1 VNEYTR
7 RGETSWILVSAI
19 VLVASVGGSL
29 GLLLTAKGPLVPDQ
43 AAIDRASRA
52 AELSKT
58 VSACES
64 PAKRFDEELG
74 VLKGIADAAALED
87 QPAPEPAP
95 APPRRSPGAPAPKPK
110 PKPALELAWP
120 GVKPTHE
127 LARSLA
133 TCREAVAGLVE
144 PSAEAA
150 RAWDAIAAASTIEA
164 PADAAR
170 QVDVAKQVVAATRGV
185 TASSLVEQVS
195 LASKVASTR
204 ALELAAAAESARIQ
218 SPLPKGLLGRE
229 AAIAAGV
236 VVSLLALLV
245 SFFSLRATSLR
256 RLSSL
261 VGLRARGAD
270 AAPGQASGAPS
281 RAGLQAATILR
292 LAGEPNGGEPGLVLG
307 AAVGGLVAAI
317 ALRLDADFYIVG
329 VLAGLVIGVLIQV
342 VSRRVA
348 RAGDF
353 RARAMALAEIEKPTV
368 SIVLVLGTIQPGLE
382 DDFLDFFMALPPLEA
397 AHAVEKLAHQ
407 AEERILAAADAQA
420 LG

>member
-7 RGETSWILVSAI
+7 RAETTWILVSAI

-29 GLLLTAKGPLVPDQ
+29 GLLLTAKGQLAPDQ
-43 AAIDRASRA
+43 AAIERAARA

-58 VSACES
+58 VLACES
-64 PAKRFDEELG
+64 PAKRLDEELG
-74 VLKGIADAAALED
+74 VLKGIADAAALEEQPEPEP
-87 QPAPEPAP
+87 QPAPQRRGQHT
-95 APPRRSPGAPAPKPK
+95 PPPKPK

-127 LARSLA
+127 LARNLA
-133 TCREAVAGLVE
+133 ACREPVSGLVE
-144 PSAEAA
+144 PTPDAQ
-150 RAWDAIAAASTIEA
+150 RAWDAIVTAAAIEA
-164 PADAAR
+164 PTEAGR
-170 QVDVAKQVVAATRGV
+170 QLEVAKQVVAATRGV
-185 TASSLVEQVS
+185 NASALVEQI
-195 LASKVASTR
+195 AQ
-204 ALELAAAAESARIQ
+204 AAKLSSARAQELGSAAGSARVQ

-229 AAIAAGV
+229 VAIAAGV

-245 SFFSLRATSLR
+245 SFFSLRATSQR
-256 RLSSL
+256 RMSSL

-270 AAPGQASGAPS
+270 PPPGQAGSAPS

-307 AAVGGLVAAI
+307 AAVGGLVAAA
-317 ALRLDADFYIVG
+317 ALRLDADFYVVG

-342 VSRRVA
+342 VWRRVA

-353 RARAMALAEIEKPTV
+353 RARALSLAEIEKPTV

-397 AHAVEKLAHQ
+397 AHAVERLAHQ

>member
-1 VNEYTR
+1 MNEYTR

-29 GLLLTAKGPLVPDQ
+29 GLLLTAKGALVPDQ
-43 AAIDRASRA
+43 AAIERAARA

-58 VSACES
+58 VAACES

-74 VLKGIADAAALED
+74 VLKGIADAAALEE
-87 QPAPEPAP
+87 QPAPEPEP
-95 APPRRSPGAPAPKPK
+95 ERRWQRTPAPKPK
-110 PKPALELAWP
+110 PKPALALAWP

-133 TCREAVAGLVE
+133 ACREHVAGLVE
-144 PSAEAA
+144 PTRDAQS
-150 RAWDAIAAASTIEA
+150 AWDAIVTTAAIEA
-164 PADAAR
+164 PAEAGR
-170 QVDVAKQVVAATRGV
+170 EVEVAKQVVAATRGV
-185 TASSLVEQVS
+185 NASALVEQVAQAAKLS
-195 LASKVASTR
+195 SAR
-204 ALELAAAAESARIQ
+204 AQELGGAAESARVQ

-229 AAIAAGV
+229 VAIAAGV

-245 SFFSLRATSLR
+245 SFFSLRATSQR
-256 RLSSL
+256 RMSSL

-270 AAPGQASGAPS
+270 APPGQAGGAPS
-281 RAGLQAATILR
+281 RAGLQAATLLR

-307 AAVGGLVAAI
+307 AAVGGLVAAA
-317 ALRLDADFYIVG
+317 ALRLDADFYVVG
-329 VLAGLVIGVLIQV
+329 VLAGLVIGVLIQI

-348 RAGDF
+348 RAGEF
-353 RARAMALAEIEKPTV
+353 RARALALAEIEKPTV

-382 DDFLDFFMALPPLEA
+382 DDFLDFFMALPPVEA

>member
-1 VNEYTR
+1 MNDYTR

-29 GLLLTAKGPLVPDQ
+29 GLLLTARGPLVPDQ
-43 AAIDRASRA
+43 AALDRAARA

-58 VSACES
+58 VAACES

-74 VLKGIADAAALED
+74 VLKGIADAAALEE
-87 QPAPEPAP
+87 QPAPAPEPTAP
-95 APPRRSPGAPAPKPK
+95 KRWQRTPAPKPK

-127 LARSLA
+127 LARSLVG
-133 TCREAVAGLVE
+133 CREAVTGLVE
-144 PSAEAA
+144 PTADAK
-150 RAWDAIAAASTIEA
+150 RAWEAITAAAAIEA
-164 PADAAR
+164 PSEAGR

-185 TASSLVEQVS
+185 QASALVEQIAQAAKLS
-195 LASKVASTR
+195 SAR
-204 ALELAAAAESARIQ
+204 AQELAGAAESARVQ

-229 AAIAAGV
+229 VAIAAGV
-236 VVSLLALLV
+236 VVSLLALLI

-256 RLSSL
+256 RMGSL

-270 AAPGQASGAPS
+270 APPGQPGSAPS
-281 RAGLQAATILR
+281 RAGLQAATLLR

-307 AAVGGLVAAI
+307 AAVGGLVAAA

-329 VLAGLVIGVLIQV
+329 VLAGLVIGLLIQI

-353 RARAMALAEIEKPTV
+353 RARALALAEIEKPTV

-382 DDFLDFFMALPPLEA
+382 DDFLDFFMALPPVEA